1 MAEIWIAGIGIGLT
15 AYGMYS
21 QKKASDN
28 AAQVDTSTA
37 AFNMRYDV
45 TQAQQLDLDTLQNIR
60 TSRQAGKE
68 YLSRMDAAY
77 ASAGVLSNTG
87 SALHAQVTTAG
98 RLEQQI
104 QQAYL
109 DSQQRQQS
117 LYTKAKAGILVGDA
131 EATADRAQGTLSLLT
146 GGANIARYAFNS
158 YQSGMFSG
166 RGGTSTGTVEGLT
179 LD

>member
-1 MAEIWIAGIGIGLT
+1 MAAIGVGLS

-21 QKKASDN
+21 QKKSADA
-28 AAQVDTSTA
+28 AAQVDTATA
-37 AFNMRYDV
+37 AFNARYDV

-109 DSQQRQQS
+109 DSQQRQQA
-117 LYTKAKAGILVGDA
+117 LYTKAKAGILAGDA
-131 EATADRAQGTLSLLT
+131 TATADRAQGTLALLT
-146 GGANIARYAFNS
+146 GGANIARFAFNS
-158 YQSGMFSG
+158 YQAGMFSG
-166 RGGTSTGTVEGLT
+166 KGGTGTVAGLD
-179 LD
+179 LGNDR